1 MSRVGSR
8 KFRVGFAHMKP
19 SWDFGSTFF
28 QHFLICKLWVSW
40 YYVTWCMVRTI
51 VLLSLS
57 HQASRSC
64 ALERRCCV
72 AADGL
77 RNERGRA
84 NVHSKR
90 GFSHHE
96 GTHPLQNHGSVEQ
109 NTRMTNMFSFD
120 IKVPQKT
127 TRSLYVFF
135 YISHQVIVRFS
146 WKAIGSSSPCEALVI
161 AAVQVPWK
169 EPMAEEC
176 RPQHFDREGDA
187 RFFIAPF
194 FSGSRLWRCPWFTSI
209 LFYMHS
215 LGLSFFLQRDSFNW
229 LFCSWQGTM
238 PFSPNRRTDIS
249 GNQVNVV

>member
-1 MSRVGSR
+1 M
-8 KFRVGFAHMKP
+8 
-19 SWDFGSTFF
+19 
-28 QHFLICKLWVSW
+28 WVSW
-40 YYVTWCMVRTI
+40 YYVTWCMVWTI

-77 RNERGRA
+77 RNARGRS
-84 NVHSKR
+84 NVHWKR

-109 NTRMTNMFSFD
+109 NTRMTDMFSFD
-120 IKVPQKT
+120 IKVPQKNQA
-127 TRSLYVFF
+127 FF
-135 YISHQVIVRFS
+135 FSFSHQIIIRFS

-176 RPQHFDREGDA
+176 RPQHFDTEGDA
-187 RFFIAPF
+187 RFFFIALWGS
-194 FSGSRLWRCPWFTSI
+194 FSLQVHGYEDVHDLPAFCFICIHWACSC
-209 LFYMHS
+209 
-215 LGLSFFLQRDSFNW
+215 FFLQPADLFIW

-249 GNQVNVV
+249 GNQVNVVQSCLKWKMQMQRCTFVFLCWGMNRMVI